1 MLPEEA
7 ATLLLFQSNFSS
19 KDPFSVMSVSW
30 FSPKPLQDV
39 ETQTSVA
46 QSPGSERALVNPNPD
61 RLCAP
66 PISPP
71 ELSSA
76 GQGFYTSPPPPV
88 TSN

>member
-1 MLPEEA
+1 M
-7 ATLLLFQSNFSS
+7 
-19 KDPFSVMSVSW
+19 MSASW

-46 QSPGSERALVNPNPD
+46 QSPGNEGALVNPNPD

-66 PISPP
+66 PTSPP

-76 GQGFYTSPPPPV
+76 GQGFYTPPS
-88 TSN
+88 SNKRLVDTQ